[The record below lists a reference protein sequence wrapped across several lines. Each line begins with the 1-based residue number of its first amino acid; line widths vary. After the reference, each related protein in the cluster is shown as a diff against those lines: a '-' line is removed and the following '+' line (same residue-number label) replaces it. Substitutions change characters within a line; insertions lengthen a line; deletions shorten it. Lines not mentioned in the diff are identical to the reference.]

1 MMQTMQHVS
10 GVMQCTLALQ
20 DEALDLINLECGAAY
35 ELTTPWQELFLEDSG
50 VPATAAAAGS
60 GPDSVAAAAA
70 AAGGGRAGGVLGADW
85 PSDDEED
92 SDFQ

>member
-1 MMQTMQHVS
+1 M
-10 GVMQCTLALQ
+10 ALQ
-20 DEALDLINLECGAAY
+20 DEALDLVNLECGTAY

-50 VPATAAAAGS
+50 IPAAAAAAGT
-60 GPDSVAAAAA
+60 GPGSVAAAAA
-70 AAGGGRAGGVLGADW
+70 AAEGGRAGGVMGADW